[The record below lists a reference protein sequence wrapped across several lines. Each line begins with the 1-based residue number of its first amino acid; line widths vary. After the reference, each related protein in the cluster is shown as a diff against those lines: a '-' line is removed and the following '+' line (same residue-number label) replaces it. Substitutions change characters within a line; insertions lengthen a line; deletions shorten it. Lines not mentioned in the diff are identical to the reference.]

1 MGAKRLRM
9 NGETEGV
16 RRDREPG
23 RQGAEVPGEERTAA
37 REIRQADFLLL
48 FLYCL
53 KNLH

>member
-16 RRDREPG
+16 QRDREP
-23 RQGAEVPGEERTAA
+23 VPGEERTAA
-37 REIRQADFLLL
+37 QEIRQADFLLL